1 MNYDQCVAYIESLAP
16 TILNPSLDRLTMFM
30 TEHGQVQDKLSTIHI
45 GGTNGKGS
53 TVAIVDSVLRAAGL
67 KVGRFTGPHL
77 LRWNE
82 RFHLDGKP
90 IADDVLARY
99 ATRLR
104 ALSEEFGERHPE
116 HGHLTWFEFLTAIA
130 FFYFSDEKVDV
141 AVFEVG
147 LGGRWDA
154 TNVISKPLVSAITT
168 VDLDHT
174 HILGDTV
181 AQIAREK
188 AGIIKRGVPVVTAA
202 DGDALAEISEKA
214 KDLGCPLYHCQ
225 APNSV
230 SGPAALDLNSYRNAH
245 DLLALPGEYQ
255 QLNGLVAAAVLQ
267 LADRAL
273 KRNLS
278 AHLADGFRRVYW
290 PGRLQILPADDIVFD
305 GAHNVAGARAL
316 RKSLDNLF
324 PKGRRSF
331 VLSFFQHKN
340 VSGAIELLVRPGDRV
355 FTSEAQT
362 TRSICPAAE
371 IVQLAEQRGAQAT
384 AYKTIAEALHAAQA
398 AVAGADEPL
407 VVSGS
412 FATIK
417 ECMLALGWDRV
428 EDGLAQTWRQGD
440 WERSQ
445 PA

>member
-1 MNYDQCVAYIESLAP
+1 
-16 TILNPSLDRLTMFM
+16 MFM
-30 TEHGQVQDKLSTIHI
+30 SEHGQVQDKLSTIHI

-82 RFHLDGKP
+82 RFHVDGKP
-90 IADDVLARY
+90 IADEVLARY
-99 ATRLR
+99 ASKLR

-130 FFYFSDEKVDV
+130 FFYFSEEKVDV

-188 AGIIKRGVPVVTAA
+188 SGIIKKGVPVVTAT

-214 KDLGCPLYHCQ
+214 KELGCPLYRCQ
-225 APNSV
+225 APHSV
-230 SGPAALDLNSYRNAH
+230 SGPTAVDLSHYRNVH
-245 DLLALPGEYQ
+245 DQLALPGEYQ

-267 LADRAL
+267 LADRVL

-278 AHLADGFRRVYW
+278 TDLADGFRRVYW

-316 RKSLDNLF
+316 RRSLDDLF
-324 PKGRRSF
+324 PNGRRSF

-340 VSGAIELLVRPGDRV
+340 VSGAVDLLVRPGDLV
-355 FTSEAQT
+355 FASEAQT

-371 IVQLAEQRGAQAT
+371 IVQLCEQRGAQAT
-384 AYKTIAEALHAAQA
+384 AYKTIADALHAAQA
-398 AVAGADEPL
+398 AVGGSDEPL
-407 VVSGS
+407 VITGS

-417 ECMLALGWDRV
+417 ECMLALGWHTV
-428 EDGLAQTWRQGD
+428 EDGLAETWRQD
-440 WERSQ
+440 NWERSRL
-445 PA
+445 A